1 MKVLALD
8 LGDQWTGSALSD
20 GLRMF
25 ARPYKTV
32 ATKELSSFLND
43 LFKNEKISIVV
54 VGYPQ
59 TLKGTESAQ
68 TKTIVAMK
76 ERLQKE
82 FSEKTWELWD
92 ERNTSKQAQ
101 SMRSSRK
108 DKLHIHSIAAALI
121 LDSYLL
127 HLRIKSQLET

>member
-8 LGDQWTGSALSD
+8 LGDTWTGSALSD
-20 GLRMF
+20 ALKMF

-32 ATKELSSFLND
+32 ATKELQAFLKE
-43 LFKNEKISIVV
+43 LFQTEKISTVV

-59 TLKGTESAQ
+59 TLKGTESQQ
-68 TKTIVAMK
+68 TKIILSMK
-76 ERLQKE
+76 DELETQ
-82 FSEKTWELWD
+82 FPDKTWVLWD

-101 SMRSSRK
+101 KMGSNKK
-108 DKLHIHSIAAALI
+108 DKHHIHSVAAALV

-127 HLRIKSQLET
+127 HLQIKSQVET